1 MRNIRTLLAAWVAAS
16 LMLGGLVGAWAVGSA
31 SAAPDRTPAPS
42 APVSLEDDDDD
53 DDDDGDDDD
62 GEAPVGG
69 VDTGGGGLAR

>member
-1 MRNIRTLLAAWVAAS
+1 MRNIRTLLAAWVAAF

-42 APVSLEDDDDD
+42 APVSLEDDDDG
-53 DDDDGDDDD
+53 DDGDDDD
-62 GEAPVGG
+62 GGAPVGG